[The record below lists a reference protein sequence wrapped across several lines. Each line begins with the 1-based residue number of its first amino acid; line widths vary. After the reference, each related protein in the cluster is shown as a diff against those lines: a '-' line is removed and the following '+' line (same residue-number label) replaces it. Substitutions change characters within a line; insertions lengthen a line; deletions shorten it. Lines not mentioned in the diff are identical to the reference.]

1 MRPPRSRGSPE
12 SRMDAGVLRRSSRSV
27 GVLVLASQAEG
38 RGFEPHRPLRPRS
51 LPPCGIAACSV
62 SRSVGVRRQIES
74 IRRRAA
80 PESSPRSPSR
90 GARSAGRSSGST
102 CPSPATTRTSRRQPR
117 APRSRMCAVGGTG
130 RASRSQ
136 AASSAGYQARERQFS
151 IPRWPPRM
159 PGRATPCRPWAGE
172 PRLPPSPS
180 R

>member
-1 MRPPRSRGSPE
+1 
-12 SRMDAGVLRRSSRSV
+12 MDAGVLRRSSRSV